1 VLWDCILYN
10 GERDV
15 LDIRMGEIAP
25 LSPHHVVIEA
35 TSTFQGEPK
44 DVEPLGG
51 PNLTHVVVDL
61 DVEGCDCGCAAATRF
76 TNTDAW
82 VREAHQRNAAMAALG
97 DVGDDL
103 VILGDVDEVPRAMDV
118 QVLRPDALPVRFLH
132 DAYVFCLD
140 WFGGMHVPGAVVL
153 RRDQITT
160 PAEIRHADMRAVR
173 GGWHFTYMGGKET
186 IERKLR
192 SFSHAELNVPR
203 VRDLLE
209 DAIYE
214 GVVPWNGV
222 QLVPIEGTEHLPEH
236 VQRNFPRFRHM
247 FRKG

>member
-1 VLWDCILYN
+1 MLWDCVLYN

-15 LDIRMGEIAP
+15 LDIRMGELAP
-25 LSPHHVVIEA
+25 LSPHHVLIEA

-44 DVEPLGG
+44 KVE
-51 PNLTHVVVDL
+51 NLKGSNITHLVVDL
-61 DVEGCDCGCAAATRF
+61 DIDGCGCGCSAATRF

-82 VREAHQRNAAMAALG
+82 VREAHQRNAALDVLG

-103 VILGDVDEVPRAMDV
+103 VILGDVDEIPRAAD
-118 QVLRPDALPVRFLH
+118 LRDLQTPVRFLH
-132 DAYVFCLD
+132 DNYVFCLD
-140 WFGGMHVPGAVVL
+140 WYGGRDVPGAVVL

-160 PAEIRHADMRAVR
+160 PAEIRHADMRAIR
-173 GGWHFTYMGGKET
+173 GGWHLTYMGGPQT

-203 VRDLLE
+203 VRDHLE
-209 DAIYE
+209 VGIAE

-222 QLVPIEGTEHLPEH
+222 KLVPLDGASHLPEH
-236 VQRNFPRFRHM
+236 VQRDLPRFRHM